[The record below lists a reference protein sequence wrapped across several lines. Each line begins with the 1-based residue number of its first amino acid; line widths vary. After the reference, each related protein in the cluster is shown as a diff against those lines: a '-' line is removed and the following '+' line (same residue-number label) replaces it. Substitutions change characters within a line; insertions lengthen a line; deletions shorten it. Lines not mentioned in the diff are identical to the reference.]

1 MRRIV
6 VKVGTHVLSEA
17 NKLCKERMEALCDF
31 LVELM
36 EQNEV
41 ILVSSA
47 AIVAGYSK
55 MKLDKTIL
63 SNRQALAA
71 LGQPYL
77 IEAYNSHL
85 SKHKKI
91 GAQILITA
99 EDFDSRKRTKHTKNL
114 IEALLENRVLPIINE
129 NDATATEEIVF
140 GDNDQLSAHTAFHFE
155 ADLLVVLSDIDGYYD
170 KDPHKNKDAKMYKIV
185 DEIDEKE
192 LQMPQIS
199 GSEFATGGI
208 VTKLKAAKFLLSRG
222 VDMFMCSGFD
232 LKDVKAFTLHNSH
245 QKGTLFTKKDSICV

>member
-1 MRRIV
+1 MKRIV
-6 VKVGTHVLSEA
+6 VKVGTHVLSEQ
-17 NKLCKERMEALCDF
+17 NRLCKPRMEALCDF

-36 EQNEV
+36 ENNEV

-63 SNRQALAA
+63 SNRQALAS

-77 IEAYNSHL
+77 IEAYNKHL
-85 SKHKKI
+85 SKHSKI

-99 EDFDSRKRTKHTKNL
+99 EDFDSRKRTNHTKNL
-114 IEALLENRVLPIINE
+114 IEALLENGVLPIINE

-140 GDNDQLSAHTAFHFE
+140 GDNDQLSAHTAFYFN

-170 KDPHKNKDAKMYKIV
+170 KDPNKYQDATIKRVVSSIDQ
-185 DEIDEKE
+185 DELK
-192 LQMPQIS
+192 MPQIS

-208 VTKLKAAKFLLSRG
+208 VTKLKAADFLIKNS

-232 LKDVKAFTLHNSH
+232 LNDAKEFTLNNSH
-245 QKGTLFTKKDSICV
+245 KGGTLFTSKRR

>member
-1 MRRIV
+1 MQRIV
-6 VKVGTHVLSEA
+6 VKVGTHVLSE
-17 NKLCKERMEALCDF
+17 NSKLCKPRMQALCDF
-31 LVELM
+31 LVDLM
-36 EQNEV
+36 RENEV

-55 MKLDKTIL
+55 MKLDKNIL

-77 IEAYNSHL
+77 MEAYNNHL
-85 SKHKKI
+85 LIHKKI

-99 EDFDSRKRTKHTKNL
+99 EDFDSRKRTNHTKNL
-114 IEALLENRVLPIINE
+114 IEALLKNKVLPIINE

-140 GDNDQLSAHTAFHFE
+140 GDNDQLSAHCAFHFG
-155 ADLLVVLSDIDGYYD
+155 ANLLVVLSDIDGYYD
-170 KDPHKNKDAKMYKIV
+170 KDPSKFKNAKMYKIINN
-185 DEIDEKE
+185 IDENE
-192 LQMPQIS
+192 LKMPEIS

-208 VTKLKAAKFLLSRG
+208 VTKLKAADFLLKNG

-232 LKDVKAFTLHNSH
+232 LEDAKEFTLNSNH
-245 QKGTLFTKKDSICV
+245 KSGTLFTKKAKSCE

>member
-6 VKVGTHVLSEA
+6 VKVGTHVLSEQ
-17 NKLCKERMEALCDF
+17 NRLCKPRMEALCDF

-36 EQNEV
+36 TSNEV

-55 MKLDKTIL
+55 MRLDKTIL
-63 SNRQALAA
+63 SNRQALAS

-77 IEAYNSHL
+77 IEAYNKHL
-85 SKHKKI
+85 SKHNKI

-99 EDFDSRKRTKHTKNL
+99 EDFDSRKRTNHTKNL
-114 IEALLENRVLPIINE
+114 IEALLENGVLPIINE

-140 GDNDQLSAHTAFHFE
+140 GDNDQLSAHTAFHFN

-170 KDPHKNKDAKMYKIV
+170 KDPNKYQDATIKRVVSSIDQ
-185 DEIDEKE
+185 DELK
-192 LQMPQIS
+192 MPQIS

-208 VTKLKAAKFLLSRG
+208 VTKLKAADFLIKNS

-232 LKDVKAFTLHNSH
+232 LDDAKEFTLNNSH
-245 QKGTLFTKKDSICV
+245 KGGTLFTSKRR